1 MKALIYAARASED
14 LLSGGQ
20 SLRRAFLAMPLRT
33 AKRDTVIMSAE
44 DPAPSAVLFHRGFAY
59 RSSPMPDGRR
69 SILDVL
75 LPGDITGLDH
85 AVLGRGNHE
94 IVAANTVGYR
104 SMTGAAVR
112 ELMSNP
118 QIALRTLALM
128 GETRWRTDRHMT
140 AVTRLDARGR
150 IAAFILGIYER
161 LRRRELIARPTFNL
175 PLTQEQLADHLGISM
190 VHVSRTLRRMREERL
205 VLVDRQV
212 VIILDLEELRRAASG
227 VPPLS
232 VQGATSEGSRDHFA
246 L

>member
-1 MKALIYAARASED
+1 
-14 LLSGGQ
+14 
-20 SLRRAFLAMPLRT
+20 MPLRT
-33 AKRDTVIMSAE
+33 AKRDTVIMSAD
-44 DPAPSAVLFHRGFAY
+44 DPAPHAFLLHRGFAY
-59 RSSPMPDGRR
+59 RSFSMPDGRR

-75 LPGDITGLDH
+75 LPGDITGLDY

-112 ELMSNP
+112 ELMMSNP

-140 AVTRLDARGR
+140 VVTRLDARGR

-161 LRRRELIARPTFNL
+161 LRQRELILRPTFNL
-175 PLTQEQLADHLGISM
+175 PLTQEQLADHLGITM
-190 VHVSRTLRRMREERL
+190 VHVSRTLRRIREERL
-205 VLVDRQV
+205 VLIDRQV

-227 VPPLS
+227 IPPLS
-232 VQGATSEGSRDHFA
+232 AGGVTSAGSRDELA